1 MERKRRVV
9 PREVS
14 PADGNKRT
22 NSPRMK
28 SVSNNEWREVSRGH
42 STIMVASI
50 VGRTEL

>member
-42 STIMVASI
+42 STEVVANTK
-50 VGRTEL
+50 GRTEL